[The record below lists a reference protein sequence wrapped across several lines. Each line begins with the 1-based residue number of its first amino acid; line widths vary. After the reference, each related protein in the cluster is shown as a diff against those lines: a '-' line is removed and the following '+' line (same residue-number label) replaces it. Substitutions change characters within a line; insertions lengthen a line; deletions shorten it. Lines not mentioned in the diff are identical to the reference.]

1 MHTLAQRVRRYSHL
15 HTPYVWFRETCHSLN
30 YYFRFPP
37 FFFFTPPPE
46 GADAGTG
53 VSGRFAPCVT
63 GEGEAAMA
71 CEGGVERAAEVGLRG
86 LFVIFWIRERFSAS
100 KRPRKIEECVLNFKH

>member
-1 MHTLAQRVRRYSHL
+1 MSDVARTYAHDMFGSG
-15 HTPYVWFRETCHSLN
+15 ETCHSLSS
-30 YYFRFPP
+30 YFRFPP

-53 VSGRFAPCVT
+53 VSGKFAPCVT
-63 GEGEAAMA
+63 GEAAMA
-71 CEGGVERAAEVGLRG
+71 CEGGAERAVEIDLRG

-100 KRPRKIEECVLNFKH
+100 KRPRKMEEWVLNFKH